1 MKTNSIRNIL
11 LILLAFLGLG
21 AVGGGGALIVSPS
34 GDLLKMPL
42 SLIEKSPFR
51 SYLIPGIILFS
62 VLGLAP
68 SLLVFALIKKPKWI
82 FAEQINFFKDMHWSW
97 TFSIYAGFALIIWLQ
112 LEMQFLQSVYWVHT
126 FYMFLAIAIIFVAL
140 LPQIRN
146 QYYK

>member
-1 MKTNSIRNIL
+1 
-11 LILLAFLGLG
+11 
-21 AVGGGGALIVSPS
+21 LIVSPS